1 MKNREMIDLL
11 IIDLLEEAIF
21 YAQEGIDEI
30 ENKSMTTYNEDRR
43 KKSKEQFIVH
53 CETLIKKLKDEK
65 N

>member
-1 MKNREMIDLL
+1 MQNKI

-21 YAQEGIDEI
+21 YAQECIDEI
-30 ENKSMTTYNEDRR
+30 ENKNVTTYNEDRR
-43 KKSKEQFIVH
+43 KELKEQFIVH